1 MKNRSKSFNPT
12 SNFIKKNIDTETDD
26 TNGNNKIDN
35 LLNMLNVNNINDA
48 ILRINNL
55 LKGEND
61 LFKLKQF
68 YNNGFNIN
76 DKNFDIDFNFSWL
89 SKIVKKY
96 KSSERYRDY
105 CKNIMMQFKIKKFE
119 DFKIFIRD
127 IINNKKKND
136 ELIHDI
142 EDISIEEGFY
152 LNNKNSKNYSDINY
166 NKRKN
171 FNDIQINGGNIQT
184 QNNNIQFSNP
194 NDFKII
200 TEYMN
205 TYY

>member
-166 NKRKN
+166 KKRN
-171 FNDIQINGGNIQT
+171 RCLLFHHLA
-184 QNNNIQFSNP
+184 
-194 NDFKII
+194 
-200 TEYMN
+200 
-205 TYY
+205 